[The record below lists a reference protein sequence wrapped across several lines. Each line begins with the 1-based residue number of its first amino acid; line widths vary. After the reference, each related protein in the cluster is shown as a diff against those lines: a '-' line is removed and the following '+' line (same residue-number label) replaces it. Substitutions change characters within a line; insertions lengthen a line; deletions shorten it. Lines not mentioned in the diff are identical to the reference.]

1 MAGSCGS
8 SSETDCLIVAN
19 GEFPG
24 ARFLRRLA
32 REAALVIATDGAAD
46 RLLALGLEPDRV
58 IGDFDSADPAVLHRF
73 LPEQRIHVPDQ
84 NRCDLEKALDYAVHL
99 QCRQVTV
106 AGALGKR
113 LDHALTTVSLLV
125 RYAPVIRLRL
135 IDRNAEL
142 IPVADRLEMRAKAG
156 DVLSLIALAPVHGVT
171 LTGVRWPLND
181 FTLQPGSRGVS
192 NVVVSPTVSVTV
204 AEGCL
209 LVCHLRSSAR
219 DTRGNSNPIS
229 K

>member
-1 MAGSCGS
+1 MDGSPVS

-24 ARFLRRLA
+24 VRLLRRLA
-32 REAALVIATDGAAD
+32 RAASLVIATDGAAD
-46 RLLALGLEPDRV
+46 RLLALRLEPDRV

-99 QCRQVTV
+99 QCRDVTV

-125 RYAPVIRLRL
+125 RYAPLVRLRL
-135 IDRNAEL
+135 VDHDAEL
-142 IPVADRLEMRAKAG
+142 IPVVDRLEVRATAG

-181 FTLQPGSRGVS
+181 FTLEPGSRGVS
-192 NVVVSPTVSVTV
+192 NVVVSPKVSIAVRD
-204 AEGCL
+204 GCL
-209 LVCHLRSSAR
+209 LVCHLRSTAR
-219 DTRGNSNPIS
+219 QRAGSSNPER